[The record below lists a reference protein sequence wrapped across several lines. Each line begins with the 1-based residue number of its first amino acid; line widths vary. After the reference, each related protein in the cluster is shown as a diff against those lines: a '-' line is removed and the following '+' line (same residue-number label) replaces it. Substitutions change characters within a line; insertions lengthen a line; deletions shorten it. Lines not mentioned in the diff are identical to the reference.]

1 MAYKSIQN
9 TFIFNFL
16 EKDNISRRIMEGFK
30 GKELTRENLA
40 EQFLAI
46 ELHESSKIKQRVLS
60 EYNEG
65 AIKLIYA
72 PEDAGITSSI
82 PFVMRPMG
90 GGKLQAV
97 VFLNPF
103 GNLRQD
109 GTMNIATKKLFVLM
123 ESAYFAKNFLEN
135 YNRYRNDNVLIQ
147 QGAIL
152 YANMFVKPI
161 NKQFNLNLD
170 RERENKVMFLAAK
183 FYLKNVLGLQNE
195 EVIFNVAMKAC
206 IGGNPFILKEVNMI
220 VEEEAFENLGSFI
233 EALQDERLHLN
244 LKGLQV
250 RGYIYSFVSM
260 YKPSA
265 LFALEMLPY
274 FLFAGNASM
283 VPLDIVNVNAL
294 QPVMEKGIPK
304 ILSKFY
310 Y

>member
-1 MAYKSIQN
+1 MGYKSIQSI
-9 TFIFNFL
+9 FLFNFL
-16 EKDNISRRIMEGFK
+16 EKDNISKRIVEGFK

-40 EQFLAI
+40 EQFLSI

-60 EYNEG
+60 EYSEG
-65 AIKLIYA
+65 KIKLVYA
-72 PEDAGITSSI
+72 PDEAGITSSL
-82 PFVMRPMG
+82 PFVMRPMS

-97 VFLNPF
+97 IFINPF
-103 GNLRQD
+103 GNIRQD
-109 GTMNIATKKLFVLM
+109 GTVNIPTKKLYVLM

-135 YNRYRNDNVLIQ
+135 YNRYKNDNILIQ

-170 RERENKVMFLAAK
+170 REKENKVIFLAAK
-183 FYLKNVLGLQNE
+183 FYLKNILGLQNE
-195 EVIFNVAMKAC
+195 EVVFNIAMKAC
-206 IGGNPFILKEVNMI
+206 VGGNPFTLRETNMI
-220 VEEEAFENLGSFI
+220 LEEEAFTNLGTFI

-260 YKPSA
+260 YKPST

-283 VPLDIVNVNAL
+283 VPLDLVNVNAL
-294 QPVMEKGIPK
+294 QPIMEKGIPK
-304 ILSKFY
+304 ILSRFY